1 MGQPRWD
8 HPRWPPSQCVAVNA
22 AVFWRALHFFHLAS
36 HSVGHFPPC
45 CFPHRITQTSLC
57 GSWPARCQTQE
68 LHCIV
73 RTGLRSHLCL
83 FYNILLAKASHRAI
97 SVSKQVRGEESLA
110 KVCAGWTKWTR
121 MGEFNSDDLYIYY
134 CGQESL
140 RRSGVAFTVNKR
152 VWNAVLGCSL
162 KNDRM
167 ISVHLQGKPFKYHSY
182 PSLFPN
188 HWCQRSW
195 SWMAL
200 WRPTRPSRI
209 NTKKK
214 MSFSS

>member
-110 KVCAGWTKWTR
+110 KVCAGWTKWTYLTVGKI
-121 MGEFNSDDLYIYY
+121 MYGSICLLPLKPL
-134 CGQESL
+134 ES
-140 RRSGVAFTVNKR
+140 K
-152 VWNAVLGCSL
+152 
-162 KNDRM
+162 
-167 ISVHLQGKPFKYHSY
+167 
-182 PSLFPN
+182 
-188 HWCQRSW
+188 QRSLLLKLGL
-195 SWMAL
+195 SVKKVSFPL
-200 WRPTRPSRI
+200 REKGICHRHYRIINRDKSGEILHTQCFKTINEDRPR
-209 NTKKK
+209 
-214 MSFSS
+214 SSSPI